1 MFIKVH
7 GQQLTNVTLF
17 YHHTLYQEKT

>member
-17 YHHTLYQEKT
+17 HHHTLYQEKT